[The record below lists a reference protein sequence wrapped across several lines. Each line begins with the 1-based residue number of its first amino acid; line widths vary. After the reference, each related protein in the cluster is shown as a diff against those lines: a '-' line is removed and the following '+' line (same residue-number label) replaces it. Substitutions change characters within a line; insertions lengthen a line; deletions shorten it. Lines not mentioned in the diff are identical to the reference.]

1 MRLGLSVPGKGDW
14 DDISWRHPKC
24 FMEPLEVSE
33 EETLTAASQIERYE
47 DLEEKDQKM
56 IDTWFAQASKMPRKE
71 RDVLEAAAEAAAED
85 GGRSLPGTLLQGAS
99 FKEREQL
106 GSLGARF
113 DYGSKIWF
121 VPYGKDAAPFAKWL
135 GAGAAAAI
143 VAHAAASA
151 EGGTGRSGAGGSQ
164 DVPMPDAPLEGRPT
178 IAPEAVAKMSMGTL
192 ALASCPT
199 RAPCACSPC
208 ACACNLRRRAQG
220 GAERNGAR
228 HERQEG

>member
-1 MRLGLSVPGKGDW
+1 MRLGLAVPGKGDW

-71 RDVLEAAAEAAAED
+71 RAVLEAAAEAAAED
-85 GGRSLPGTLLQGAS
+85 GGRSLLGTLLQGAS

-113 DYGSKIWF
+113 DYRSKTWF

-220 GAERNGAR
+220 GAERTRAR

>member
-1 MRLGLSVPGKGDW
+1 VRLGLAVPGKGDW

-56 IDTWFAQASKMPRKE
+56 IDTWFAKASKMPRKE
-71 RDVLEAAAEAAAED
+71 RTRAVLEDAAEAAAED
-85 GGRSLPGTLLQGAS
+85 GGRSLLGTLLQGASFKGTLLQGAS

-106 GSLGARF
+106 RSLGARF
-113 DYGSKIWF
+113 DFRTKTWF

-143 VAHAAASA
+143 AAHAAASA

-164 DVPMPDAPLEGRPT
+164 DMPMPDARLEVRPT
-178 IAPEAVAKMSMGTL
+178 IAPEAVAKMSMSAL
-192 ALASCPT
+192 ALASCLP
-199 RAPCACSPC
+199 AVKL
-208 ACACNLRRRAQG
+208 LRSCCEA
-220 GAERNGAR
+220 AVKLL
-228 HERQEG
+228 